1 MAAPATYSTIGEKAG
16 VDASSMASLSRS
28 LDAGGSRALAVV
40 PSAIAQAVILA
51 ANLNTAQNY
60 FNVNKKDFDFFALT
74 YEGSMAGALTEAIQR
89 PLYESGIFSP
99 QYGTLDYLAST
110 GRGAS
115 IGARKL
121 DKQWYA
127 TRRRVAKY
135 HTGLGRWVDYKFSMG
150 KVNETLNGWNL
161 GFRYEDHRKEVY
173 DEQRHA
179 HRTNILNIGI
189 GVGNSARR
197 GLATAVGQLSEARSQ
212 LSSQFGSISTGAA
225 FSKGVDDS
233 RSRLASSSTSKM
245 ISDSSGVYKSLPVSG
260 DKNG

>member
-1 MAAPATYSTIGEKAG
+1 MDAPTTYSTIGEKAN
-16 VDASSMASLSRS
+16 VDAQSMASLSRS
-28 LDAGGSRALAVV
+28 LDAGGTRSLGMV
-40 PSAIAQAVILA
+40 PAAIAQGFVLL

-60 FNVNKKDFDFFALT
+60 YNINRKDFDFFALT
-74 YEGSMAGALTEAIQR
+74 YEGSMAGSLTEAMQR

-150 KVNETLNGWNL
+150 
-161 GFRYEDHRKEVY
+161 
-173 DEQRHA
+173 
-179 HRTNILNIGI
+179 
-189 GVGNSARR
+189 
-197 GLATAVGQLSEARSQ
+197 
-212 LSSQFGSISTGAA
+212 
-225 FSKGVDDS
+225 
-233 RSRLASSSTSKM
+233 
-245 ISDSSGVYKSLPVSG
+245 
-260 DKNG
+260 